1 LPDKYKY
8 GILLRNPEWREER
21 MPAKR
26 YRVRLEEDERK
37 ELDALASKGT
47 GSVRRIRRAQML
59 LMADENQESGGWKD
73 ADIAKALGAHQRTVE
88 RTREK
93 CVMEGIEAAL
103 NHTRPK
109 RKRSK
114 VLDGAAE
121 ARLVHLACSQAP
133 DGHEEWSM
141 QMLADKLIELE
152 VVESVSRETVRTTL
166 KKMNLSRG

>member
-1 LPDKYKY
+1 
-8 GILLRNPEWREER
+8 
-21 MPAKR
+21 MPAKL
-26 YRVRLEEDERK
+26 YRVTLEKDERK
-37 ELDALASKGT
+37 ELKALVSKGT

-59 LMADENQESGGWKD
+59 LMADENQEGGGWKD

-109 RKRSK
+109 RTRSK
-114 VLDGAAE
+114 ILDGAAE
-121 ARLVHLACSQAP
+121 ARLVQLACSQAP
-133 DGHEEWSM
+133 DGHEEWTM

-152 VVESVSRETVRTTL
+152 IVETVSKETVRTTL
-166 KKMNLSRG
+166 KKTNSSRG